1 MGLTGGP
8 AHVIIV
14 RRFGGTLFN
23 IVTMVM
29 GHSLEN
35 LKPLLRCPVCQ
46 KKYDPGKVVLLSEDD
61 RKTVLHIACESC
73 GISSLIFVSVG
84 KMGVVSFGILTDLG
98 REEVRKFYGSE
109 PVSTDDTLA
118 TYRFLKGFNGGAR
131 ECFPERR

>member
-1 MGLTGGP
+1 
-8 AHVIIV
+8 
-14 RRFGGTLFN
+14 
-23 IVTMVM
+23 M

-73 GISSLIFVSVG
+73 GISSLVFVSLG
-84 KMGVVSFGILTDLG
+84 KMGAASFGLLTDLS

-109 PVSTDDTLA
+109 PVSTDDTLSA
-118 TYRFLKGFNGGAR
+118 HRFLKGFHGGAR
-131 ECFPERR
+131 DCFPEKH